1 MDICFFEK
9 SKSMISDAGD
19 RRTYGDSD
27 GANDSPPCR
36 SSTNPSR
43 KCNMALRHLDQAANR
58 EVEVEGES
66 LNLTGCH
73 TAVWSSMAYPRVSAA

>member
-1 MDICFFEK
+1 
-9 SKSMISDAGD
+9 MIRVAGDPRTFGDAG
-19 RRTYGDSD
+19 

-36 SSTNPSR
+36 SSTNLSR
-43 KCNMALRHLDQAANR
+43 KCNMALHHLDQAANG

-66 LNLTGCH
+66 LNLTGYH